1 MPDIGLLILRLVVGG
16 LVAAHGLRK
25 LAGWFGGPGLE
36 GDASYLASLG
46 FRRPRTMA
54 WLHGLA
60 ELAGGLALLTGFLT
74 PVGAAV
80 VLAVLLNAA
89 LVVHRPNGLWAPD
102 GGFEYPLVLGTAAAA
117 IAIAG
122 PGALAVDAALGWEL
136 ASVPA
141 LVTLV
146 AGLAVGLAV
155 ALTAR
160 EAPRT
165 GPSDATAAR
174 GTRLEEAA

>member
-1 MPDIGLLILRLVVGG
+1 MIDIGLLVLRLVVGG
-16 LVAAHGLRK
+16 LLAAHGLRK

-36 GDASYLASLG
+36 GDTAYLASLG

-60 ELAGGLALLTGFLT
+60 ELAGGLALLAGFLT

-80 VLAVLLNAA
+80 ALAVLLNAA

-102 GGFEYPLVLGTAAAA
+102 GGFEYPLVLGTTAAA

-122 PGALAVDAALGWEL
+122 PGGLAVDTALGWEL
-136 ASVPA
+136 AGVPA
-141 LVTLV
+141 LIALI
-146 AGLAVGLAV
+146 AGLVVGLAV

-165 GPSDATAAR
+165 AAADARATR